1 MSAATAGP
9 SHLATRSSLTS
20 RSEASRRLTPTV
32 AANSYGNLPGSAG
45 TRPDGRP
52 SDRLTY
58 WFPEDD
64 ATWMPAD
71 TEGVPEWALEA
82 VAAFLA
88 SAPRL

>member
-1 MSAATAGP
+1 MSASNDRAPAISPRG
-9 SHLATRSSLTS
+9 
-20 RSEASRRLTPTV
+20 RLPPTV

-64 ATWMPAD
+64 ASWMPAD
-71 TEGVPEWALEA
+71 TEGVPKWALEA